1 MKQLI
6 SCLLT
11 FLLWLGLTWSL
22 QPSDIAAG
30 VFFSIV
36 IAVVLSDIYP
46 DHPEAAFDPR
56 RWFWAAV
63 YVPYFFWYMVRANL
77 DVAYRVV
84 HPDMPI
90 HPGIVKV
97 RTTLRGDLGR
107 TALANSITL
116 TPGTL
121 SVDIIDEDLYVHW
134 INVSTFDPEE
144 QTKLIVEKFERVL
157 KRIFR

>member
-1 MKQLI
+1 MKQLL
-6 SCLLT
+6 SCVLT
-11 FLLWLGLTWSL
+11 LMLWLLLTWSL
-22 QPSDIAAG
+22 APSDIAAG

-46 DHPEAAFDPR
+46 DNPQAAFEPR

-63 YVPYFFWYMVRANL
+63 YVPYFFYYMVRANL

-90 HPGIVKV
+90 RPGIVKV
-97 RTTLRGDLGR
+97 RTTLKGDLGR

-121 SVDIIDEDLYVHW
+121 SVDIIDDCLYVHW
-134 INVSTFDPEE
+134 INVSTLDAEE
-144 QTKLIVEKFERVL
+144 QTMLIVEKFERIL
-157 KRIFR
+157 KKIFR

>member
-1 MKQLI
+1 MKQLL
-6 SCLLT
+6 SCVLT
-11 FLLWLGLTWSL
+11 MLLWLLVTWSL
-22 QPSDIAAG
+22 NPSDVAAG
-30 VFFSIV
+30 IFFSIV

-56 RWFWAAV
+56 RWFWALV
-63 YVPYFFWYMVRANL
+63 YVPYFFYYMVKANL

-90 HPGIVKV
+90 RPGIVKV
-97 RTTLRGDLGR
+97 RTTLKGDIAR

-121 SVDIIDEDLYVHW
+121 SVDIIDDVLYVHW
-134 INVSTFDPEE
+134 INVSTDDVEE
-144 QTKLIVEKFERVL
+144 QTRIIVGKFERIL
-157 KRIFR
+157 RKIFR